1 MFPPDSRRIRLPGV
15 PFDDELGVIPSADG
29 RVLEAGEVA
38 PREYVVGWIKRG
50 PVGVIGTNKSDA
62 KETVEQVLADLANQ
76 EPRHDRVNLLDV
88 LAARGF
94 WPSTFDD
101 WLRIDAAE
109 ANRGASHDRERMK
122 IEAWHELLDL
132 VQRERPGGPL
142 PPD

>member
-1 MFPPDSRRIRLPGV
+1 TSRCGLHSPCTTQEFQPTTNQVARH
-15 PFDDELGVIPSADG
+15 
-29 RVLEAGEVA
+29 AGELF
-38 PREYVVGWIKRG
+38 
-50 PVGVIGTNKSDA
+50 SS
-62 KETVEQVLADLANQ
+62 LLANQ